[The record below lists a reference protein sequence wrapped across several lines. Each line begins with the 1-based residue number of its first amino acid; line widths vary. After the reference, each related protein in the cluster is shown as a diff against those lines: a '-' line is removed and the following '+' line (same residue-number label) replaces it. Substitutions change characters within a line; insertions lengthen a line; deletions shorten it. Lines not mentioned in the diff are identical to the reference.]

1 LPGVWKLQ
9 QTVYMYDTI
18 VIGGGPGGYVCAI
31 RAAQLGGNVC
41 LVEKNGLGGTCTQ
54 RGCIPTK
61 YLHSL
66 GDTIERAARAKK
78 NGLNIQIELN
88 YKLLKSRMEAT
99 VSKLASGIKLLLE
112 SNGVDLLKGEAH
124 IISANKVAINDTMI
138 ETKNIVIATGSYPVC
153 LLGYEFG
160 ENILSTTSILE
171 LEDLPKSITII
182 GGGYSGCEFASI
194 LNALGCKVSLIEAED
209 HLMPFQIQE
218 IGNAVEKYMT
228 LAGVNVMTKSRVE
241 KIIDNVAFVNGE
253 KLVAEKILVCIGR
266 RPNINPNELNNI
278 GIKFN
283 QQGISV
289 DEKMR
294 TNIYNVYAIGD
305 VTGIYELAHVASKQ
319 GEVAAENIMRIKDN
333 NNNDYY
339 NNDIIDY
346 RSLPVCVFTHP
357 EVAFVGDLNGRSGE
371 FPLTASAK
379 ANCLGDTRG
388 FVKVFEKEGRLV
400 GTYIVAPHAG
410 ELIGEAA
417 LAIKMKLSLKDIF
430 DTIHAHPTLPESFAE
445 AVRDINSEAI
455 HLPTAT
461 RDRIHKSIHP

>member
-1 LPGVWKLQ
+1 
-9 QTVYMYDTI
+9 MYDTI

-41 LVEKNGLGGTCTQ
+41 IIEKNGLGGTCTQ

-66 GDTIERAARAKK
+66 GDTMKRAARAKK

-99 VSKLASGIKLLLE
+99 VSRLASGIKLLLE
-112 SNGVDLLKGEAH
+112 NNGVDLLKGEAH
-124 IISANKVAINDTMI
+124 IVSANKVAVNDMII

-153 LLGYEFG
+153 LPGYEFG

-171 LEDLPKSITII
+171 LEDLPESITII

-218 IGNAVEKYMT
+218 IGNAIEKYMT
-228 LAGVNVMTKSRVE
+228 LDGVNVMTKSRVE
-241 KIIDNVAFVNGE
+241 KIIDNVVFVNGGE
-253 KLVAEKILVCIGR
+253 KLVAEKILICIGR

-278 GIKFN
+278 GLKFDDQ
-283 QQGISV
+283 QQGISI

-294 TNIYNVYAIGD
+294 TNIHNVYAIGD

-319 GEVAAENIMRIKDN
+319 GEVAAENIMGTKD
-333 NNNDYY
+333 DDDY
-339 NNDIIDY
+339 NNSIDY

-357 EVAFVGDLNGRSGE
+357 EVAFVGDLNGKSGE
-371 FPLTASAK
+371 FPLAASAK

-388 FVKVFEKEGRLV
+388 VIKVFEKEGKLV

-410 ELIGEAA
+410 EIIGEAA
-417 LAIKMKLSLKDIF
+417 LAIRMKLSLKDIYN
-430 DTIHAHPTLPESFAE
+430 TIHAHPTLPESFAE

-455 HLPTAT
+455 HLPTART
-461 RDRIHKSIHP
+461 RDPIPKSIHP